1 MLQPTARL
9 LILTLVLGSGRL
21 LACGWE
27 CGDAATAAVEVACHN
42 ESPASG
48 PLLGGVVHECPP
60 ETNEPVVAAATKVEP
75 QVIGAFFSPSLSIAC
90 DQPAIGRVVPRAF
103 DHRISVP
110 PPFLV
115 NVLRI

>member
-1 MLQPTARL
+1 MLRPMARL

-27 CGDAATAAVEVACHN
+27 CGDVAIAAVEQPCHN
-42 ESPASG
+42 APPVAG

-60 ETNEPVVAAATKVEP
+60 ETNEPVVAAANKVEP
-75 QVIGAFFSPSLSIAC
+75 HVIDAWFSPSCRIGPG
-90 DQPAIGRVVPRAF
+90 QPAIGPVVTRTLDPRIAV
-103 DHRISVP
+103 SP
-110 PPFLV
+110 LFLF